1 MTNRPFWSPI
11 WPSVLAKDKK
21 NVLFNLDFA
30 YDFEGDMFVT
40 YSAGWRSLL
49 MPYWICSS
57 TS

>member
-30 YDFEGDMFVT
+30 YDFEGDMSFT